1 MLMVLLKKTDYATK
15 ITSIKNYYVTKAA
28 LTSQLNDLKSQRI
41 ADEVKKVDDKVKKKI
56 LLIFLM
62 LKLL

>member
-1 MLMVLLKKTDYATK
+1 MMTNHQ
-15 ITSIKNYYVTKAA
+15 S
-28 LTSQLNDLKSQRI
+28 LTSKLNDLKNQHI
-41 ADEVKKVDDKVKKKI
+41 ADEVKKVDDEVKKI